1 MLYLTYVCFTYD
13 FNLPELSNFKGIE
26 LSIISSDVKREF
38 ADISNYIDNNESKNI
53 IILSNNTYFL
63 KIINDLDIT
72 YYDLLNYGNHGY
84 DGTNKII
91 NRIRSEK
98 NPTFIVN
105 VDAYKEKSRRQQFN
119 REIVKYVLD
128 NYEQVETLDNY
139 VIYE

>member
-1 MLYLTYVCFTYD
+1 M
-13 FNLPELSNFKGIE
+13 NFVV
-26 LSIISSDVKREF
+26 S
-38 ADISNYIDNNESKNI
+38 
-53 IILSNNTYFL
+53 
-63 KIINDLDIT
+63 
-72 YYDLLNYGNHGY
+72 YY
-84 DGTNKII
+84 GTNKII